1 MPFDV
6 EDLAR
11 TSLVRILPRS
21 RYRLAAQTDSRFQS
35 FAGNTTRIA
44 YRQQGTTPAFLL
56 FSGPGQNPHA
66 AAMAAATWA
75 EANWRPNAIQRRVKP
90 GVVVVH
96 VAPGNQLTPGGP
108 VPGGAVPAAIWT
120 VDSATGK
127 VETAGKPPGSPSGG
141 EIKSAAEML
150 LKGRPVPSLGELDL
164 AERNVMQIRSV
175 GVPRVVG
182 GVVSICLILVGL
194 RYGVG
199 GLFGLFALP
208 GAIAAGNMAEAGSLL
223 VSVLILAGILLGI
236 GVVLNIGNL
245 AFRAPGF
252 SSPVPRTRNLTW
264 GGYVLVLAC
273 LIVAQG
279 AMPSVQNPT
288 NVGGAS
294 TQYMQVTATTSDD
307 GSATFVTA
315 GGELTVDLSGWP
327 STEWPGVQFKT
338 SNPSVLSLDTTLG
351 TNGTGGKPIAKFTA
365 HQAGASRVDAA
376 SADGRFTFQ
385 LRVEVGTL

>member
-1 MPFDV
+1 LPFDV

-44 YRQQGTTPAFLL
+44 YRQQGATPAFLL

-66 AAMAAATWA
+66 AATAAATWA
-75 EANWRPNAIQRRVKP
+75 EANWRPNAIQHRVNP
-90 GVVVVH
+90 GVLVVH
-96 VAPGNQLTPGGP
+96 VAPANQLMPGGP
-108 VPGGAVPAAIWT
+108 VPGAAVPAAVWT

-141 EIKSAAEML
+141 EIKRATETL
-150 LKGRPVPSLGELDL
+150 LMGGAVPSLGELDL
-164 AERNVMQIRSV
+164 AERNVMQLRSV
-175 GVPRVVG
+175 GAPRVVG
-182 GVVSICLILVGL
+182 GVVTICLILVGL
-194 RYGVG
+194 RYGIG

-236 GVVLNIGNL
+236 GVVLNVGNL

-252 SSPVPRTRNLTW
+252 SSAVSRTRNLTW

-273 LIVAQG
+273 LILAQG

-288 NVGGAS
+288 NVGSGP
-294 TQYMQVTATTSDD
+294 TQYTQVTATTSDD
-307 GSATFVTA
+307 GSATYVTV

-338 SNPSVLSLDTTLG
+338 SNPSVLSLDTAPG

-376 SADGRFTFQ
+376 SADGKYTFQ
-385 LRVEVGTL
+385 LRVDVGTV